1 MFLEAEDILTLL
13 IFLTWEVVRTP
24 WDFANPLF
32 REFFTS
38 AETIAA
44 IAGLS
49 TFEFQHDLFDVLNA
63 GSPPSLEW
71 FKTIPDIPP
80 TAGTPIC
87 GIYFLI
93 LEKDGETPLLY
104 VGSGHPRQGGFE
116 TVFSNTATKRICQV
130 LSQRPTITGS
140 TRHTSACPSAVPC
153 RRQNTSRTFVS
164 FSPLSKLYLPG
175 YSRPFVDLT
184 KATASRIL
192 LPRTDQH
199 LLGRGLPLTTPYLML
214 YGELPTSTSP
224 GGKSTPSFP
233 AP

>member
-1 MFLEAEDILTLL
+1 MFLEAEDIFTLL
-13 IFLTWEVVRTP
+13 IFLT

-49 TFEFQHDLFDVLNA
+49 TFEFQHDLFDDLIA

-93 LEKDGETPLLY
+93 LEKDGENPPPLCRIWDIR
-104 VGSGHPRQGGFE
+104 VRGGFE
-116 TVFSNTATKRICQV
+116 TVFSNTATKLICQV

-153 RRQNTSRTFVS
+153 RRQNTFRTFVS
-164 FSPLSKLYLPG
+164 FSSLSKLYLPG
-175 YSRPFVDLT
+175 YSGPFLDLT
-184 KATASRIL
+184 NGTASRNL
-192 LPRTDQH
+192 LPGTDQH
-199 LLGRGLPLTTPYLML
+199 LLGRGLSLTTPCLML

>member
-93 LEKDGETPLLY
+93 LEKNGETPLLS
-104 VGSGHPRQGGFE
+104 VGSG
-116 TVFSNTATKRICQV
+116 
-130 LSQRPTITGS
+130 
-140 TRHTSACPSAVPC
+140 TSASGGLRDRLQQHRDKANMPSLVAKAYDNGFHQTHFGVPVSCPLPQAEYVP
-153 RRQNTSRTFVS
+153 
-164 FSPLSKLYLPG
+164 YL
-175 YSRPFVDLT
+175 
-184 KATASRIL
+184 RIL
-192 LPRTDQH
+192 FIVLEAVFTWV
-199 LLGRGLPLTTPYLML
+199 
-214 YGELPTSTSP
+214 
-224 GGKSTPSFP
+224 F
-233 AP
+233 